1 MDINRMLWEL
11 LKDQA
16 IKAISKKTGL
26 DEGSAKSMA
35 SKALPL
41 LLWALKKNAWDP
53 EKSKWLEKAVEKHNW
68 EVLDNLDNVDLQE
81 WEKILGHVFGDSKKE
96 VEEKVWNKWVLE
108 VLAPIV
114 LSALWK
120 ANTETWKKSKDL
132 LADDWV
138 IMWLA
143 KSFLDKDND
152 WSIADDLFWMAMS
165 FMKK

>member
-1 MDINRMLWEL
+1 MDINGMLWEL

-26 DEGSAKSMA
+26 DEKSAKSVA

-41 LLWALKKNAWDP
+41 LLWALKKNASDP
-53 EKSKWLEKAVEKHNW
+53 EKAKWLEKAVEEHNW
-68 EVLDNLDNVDLQE
+68 EVLDNLDNIDLGE
-81 WEKILGHVFGDSKKE
+81 WEKILGHVFGESKQE
-96 VEEKVWNKWVLE
+96 VEAKVWHKWVLQA
-108 VLAPIV
+108 LAPIV

-120 ANTETWKKSKDL
+120 ANTETWKKAKDL
-132 LADDWV
+132 LSDDWV

-143 KSFLDKDND
+143 KSFLDRDQD
-152 WSIADDLFWMAMS
+152 WSIADDLFDMAIG

>member
-1 MDINRMLWEL
+1 MDINGMLWEL

-26 DEGSAKSMA
+26 DESSAKTMA

-41 LLWALKKNAWDP
+41 LLGALKNNANDP
-53 EKSKWLEKAVEKHNW
+53 EKSKGLEKAVEKHNW
-68 EVLDNLDNVDLQE
+68 EVLDNLDNIDLGE
-81 WEKILGHVFGDSKKE
+81 WEKILSHVFGDSKKE
-96 VEEKVWNKWVLE
+96 VEEKVGNKWVIQA
-108 VLAPIV
+108 LAPI
-114 LSALWK
+114 LMSALWK
-120 ANTETWKKSKDL
+120 ANTQTWKNAKDL
-132 LADDWV
+132 LSDDWV

-143 KSFLDKDND
+143 KSFLDKDHD